1 MEPVIETTPLLRRPS
16 TRGLMALFLVAAI
29 LRLWPIDHGFPDNH
43 VPDATVHKTALRMA
57 ESRDLIPVIEGGYPN
72 LLPYTLLPIYAG
84 HYVKGRVTGEW
95 AGSGEYAMAM
105 KREPWRTNRI
115 ARVVLALLASLAPI
129 FVVLGLRASGIGRG
143 AWVGGV
149 MLATCLL
156 HLHLSTQERP
166 WAPMI
171 TGFALTAWAA
181 AVHAKSGGGRALILA
196 GVAAALTASTHQAGL
211 VAPVLVAFAWLVSPL
226 GWKAQDLRHRLRMG
240 FSSAICFLA
249 LAISIG
255 YPAYVRHGKPP
266 ETANLGSEYT
276 QGVSSVMIGGQ
287 AMTFELDLG
296 AFRHLTTALFGYD
309 PILVI
314 LGLLGLVAG
323 MRRRATRPVVLF
335 GLFWALV
342 FLTNPKD
349 HVRYLLPLDLVLC
362 WTAGIAVDRFFDSG
376 VRRKMACALVL
387 LTFLPALR
395 LGYVLRQEDTR
406 SIARWSLPAL
416 PLGGT
421 TVIDVRGPEPLMNK
435 KALSRLAKE
444 RGELTLSAAQRYA
457 DLMTDDEEPL
467 FKTDMDWFPIDL
479 WYEFNP
485 RYGSSWPRPRTI
497 ERWGDAADNPSVVL
511 RDLGVEVVILT
522 DATPGDGIASALVN
536 EVAPSQVPGP
546 DLIHYHAGGPRTR
559 LKPLRSYGVIQSF
572 LPDENG
578 TAARAQLPLEMDF
591 GWIDIWSVDRPGP
604 AIHLH
609 SLIPFDDSDE
619 APNDDG
625 R

>member
-1 MEPVIETTPLLRRPS
+1 
-16 TRGLMALFLVAAI
+16 MALFLIAAV

-72 LLPYTLLPIYAG
+72 LLPYTLLPIYAA

-105 KREPWRTNRI
+105 KRDPWRANRI

-181 AVHAKSGGGRALILA
+181 AIHARSGGGRSLILA
-196 GVAAALTASTHQAGL
+196 GVAAALTASTHQAGM
-211 VAPVLVAFAWLVSPL
+211 VAPVLVAFAWITSPL
-226 GWKAQDLRHRLRMG
+226 GWKAQALRHRLRMG
-240 FSSAICFLA
+240 FSSAICFLV

-266 ETANLGSEYT
+266 EAANLGSEYT
-276 QGVSSVMIGGQ
+276 QGVNSVMIGGQ
-287 AMTFELDLG
+287 SMTFEVDLD
-296 AFRHLTTALFGYD
+296 AFQHLTTALFGYD

-314 LGLLGLVAG
+314 LGLLGMFAG
-323 MRRRATRPVVLF
+323 LRRRATRPVVLF
-335 GLFWALV
+335 GVFWAVV

-349 HVRYLLPLDLVLC
+349 HVRYLLPLELVLC
-362 WTAGIAVDRFFDSG
+362 WTAGVAADRFFDGGMS
-376 VRRKMACALVL
+376 RKIACVLVL
-387 LTFLPALR
+387 VTFVPAWR
-395 LGYVLRQEDTR
+395 LGHVLRQEDTR
-406 SIARWSLPAL
+406 SIARWTLPMM
-416 PLGGT
+416 PIES
-421 TVIDVRGPEPLMNK
+421 TVAIDVRGPDPLMNVT
-435 KALSRLAKE
+435 ALERIANE
-444 RGELTLSAAQRYA
+444 RGELTPSAAQRYA
-457 DLMTDDEEPL
+457 DLMQREKEPV
-467 FKTDMDWFPIDL
+467 FPDDMDWFPIDL

-485 RYGSSWPRPRTI
+485 RYGSSWPRPRTV
-497 ERWGDAADNPSVVL
+497 ERWGEDADDPNVVL
-511 RDLGVEVVILT
+511 RDLGVRVAVLT
-522 DATPGDGIASALVN
+522 DDTPGDGIPSALLN

-546 DLIHYHAGGPRTR
+546 DLIAYHGGGPRTR
-559 LKPLRSYGVIQSF
+559 LEPLQSFSVVQSF
-572 LPDENG
+572 LPDEDG

-591 GWIDIWSVDRPGP
+591 AWIDLWSVDRPGP
-604 AIHLH
+604 AIHVHALV
-609 SLIPFDDSDE
+609 PVDD
-619 APNDDG
+619 
-625 R
+625 